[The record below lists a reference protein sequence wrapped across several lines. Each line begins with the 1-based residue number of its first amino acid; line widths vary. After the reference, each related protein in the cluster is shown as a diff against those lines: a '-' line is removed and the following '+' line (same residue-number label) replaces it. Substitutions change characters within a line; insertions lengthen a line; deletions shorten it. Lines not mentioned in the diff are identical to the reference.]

1 MKLTAFT
8 MLLLCFLA
16 ACSKSDTK
24 PNQEQNTAAGPE
36 RLNIIDSSKT
46 GLPGNWAIASVSGV
60 NEAEFNKLKKYD
72 SVAKRYY
79 PILMINDVKPLSA
92 GGDMTA
98 PGNSRISAGCNML
111 SYHVSADRENK
122 IAFVYSNVTGI
133 HCPNYYKYET
143 VVSEALEKARFYTVE
158 KGLKLFDEHNNLLL
172 TAYALK
178 PSAVK

>member
-1 MKLTAFT
+1 MKLTAFS

-24 PNQEQNTAAGPE
+24 PDQEQHAAAHPE

-72 SVAKRYY
+72 SAAKRYY
-79 PILMINDVKPLSA
+79 PILTINDVQPLNTA
-92 GGDMTA
+92 GEAAA
-98 PGNSRISAGCNML
+98 PGNSRISVGCNVL
-111 SYHVSADRENK
+111 SYNVSADSENK

-133 HCPNYYKYET
+133 HCPGYYKYET
-143 VVSEALEKARFYTVE
+143 LVSDALVKARFYTVE
-158 KGLKLFDEHNNLLL
+158 KGLKLFDAHKNLLL

-178 PSAVK
+178 SSAVK